1 VTYPPPDVTHLEEVV
16 RMTAMNFDETVRRNL
31 DGRNFATVATV
42 RPDGAPQ
49 SSVVWVKREDDTV
62 LFSTTAGRQKA
73 RNLAKDPRVSIS
85 IFDIENPYMSVEIR
99 GAAELIVDEDKR
111 LPRELSHKYLGEDP
125 PRAEADETRLI
136 VRVTPQK
143 VIRFLA

>member
-1 VTYPPPDVTHLEEVV
+1 
-16 RMTAMNFDETVRRNL
+16 MTAMSLDETVRRIL
-31 DGRNFATVATV
+31 DGKNFATVATV
-42 RPDGAPQ
+42 RPDGSPQ

-62 LFSTTAGRQKA
+62 LFSTTAGRQKT
-73 RNLAKDPRVSIS
+73 RNLTKDPRVSIS

-99 GAAELIVDEDKR
+99 GTAELIVDEDKR

-125 PRAEADETRLI
+125 PREEPGEIRLI

-143 VIRFLA
+143 VIRFSA